1 MTTATAPLISLVQ
14 GWERRRRWGVVF
26 VWLPRML
33 IPGLMI
39 GVLLTVY
46 ARLRPGLPDSLT
58 YPLVAVLCALGALA
72 LMASVWL
79 RQRPPVLIA
88 RHFDLELGLRERIS
102 TALELLDGR
111 ISGDPGLA
119 ALQVADAQ
127 EVAQNIRPEEAL
139 PLRTD
144 LRGWIAVGILLVAL
158 LVLAFI
164 PPATTTPDEAAQER
178 AAVDA
183 ITEAVEDIAA
193 DIASDPDLTDEQRE
207 PLLEALQ
214 AQLEALRDPD
224 ISLEEAFANLSEIQS
239 QLSDAAEDI
248 QQQLEQRA
256 AAAEAANQALQQG
269 RDPNESGE
277 EAPPAT
283 LGESIEQVQ
292 QDLSTMSDEQ
302 AQATADALDAAADA
316 LAETDPQTAQAL
328 QDAAEALREGDLE
341 AALEALE
348 RAQNS
353 QQQQAQEQGER
364 QEGQLEQLQNSAQA
378 AEQARQQAAE
388 ASESEQPSASEG
400 QPQEG
405 EGEQGGE
412 GGEGEGQGG
421 SETGEQAS
429 EGDTPGLGSGSD
441 PAVSEGSG
449 SESTEGAQGLGGEG
463 AGDGAGILNQD
474 SSERLQPRNPNLE
487 QPDNNP
493 DGRGV
498 GEYEPI
504 FAPRFAVEASG
515 DDEVELR
522 ADPGD
527 VPLDEGEFQENA
539 FGQSVVPYNAVFS
552 DYADAAT
559 RALESGYVPLGLRDV
574 VRQYF
579 SSLDPAAGE

>member
-1 MTTATAPLISLVQ
+1 MTTATAPLISLVR
-14 GWERRRRWGVVF
+14 GWERRRRWGVVL
-26 VWLPRML
+26 VWLPRTL

-39 GVLLTVY
+39 GVLLAVY

-58 YPLVAVLCALGALA
+58 YALAAGLCAVGALA
-72 LMASVWL
+72 LMVSVWL

-111 ISGDPGLA
+111 ISGDPGLT
-119 ALQVADAQ
+119 ALQVADAH

-144 LRGWIAVGILLVAL
+144 LRGWIAVGILLLAL

-193 DIASDPDLTDEQRE
+193 DIASDPNLTDEQRQ

-214 AQLEALRDPD
+214 TQLEALQDPD
-224 ISLEEAFANLSEIQS
+224 ISLEEAFASLSEIQS
-239 QLSDAAEDI
+239 QLNDAAEDI
-248 QQQLEQRA
+248 QQQLEQQADA
-256 AAAEAANQALQQG
+256 ADAANQALQQG
-269 RDPNESGE
+269 RDPNEPG

-292 QDLSTMSDEQ
+292 QDLETMTDEQ
-302 AQATADALDAAADA
+302 AQATADALDAAADT

-328 QDAAEALREGDLE
+328 QEAAEALREGDLQ

-348 RAQNS
+348 RAQDS

-378 AEQARQQAAE
+378 AEQARQQAAQE
-388 ASESEQPSASEG
+388 SESEQPSPSEG

-412 GGEGEGQGG
+412 GGESEGSGG
-421 SETGEQAS
+421 SETGEQPS

-441 PAVSEGSG
+441 SAVSEGSG
-449 SESTEGAQGLGGEG
+449 SETTEGAQGLGGEG